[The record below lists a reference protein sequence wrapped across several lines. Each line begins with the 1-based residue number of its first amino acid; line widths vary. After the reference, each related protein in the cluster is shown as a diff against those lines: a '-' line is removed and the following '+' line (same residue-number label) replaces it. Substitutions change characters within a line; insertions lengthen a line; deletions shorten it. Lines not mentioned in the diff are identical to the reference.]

1 MRDAVLLQPV
11 GDDEQLFAEALQE
24 VKGQP
29 TLQAETLGQR
39 IGPGFDVD
47 AGHGHKQGNMP
58 ADLGLLIEFDDV
70 GMAQPVQNLAFF
82 DQACVQTG
90 LQGDFEYPF
99 LAVAFDQQG
108 DTSRAFAQALFDDES
123 TGKPVIDAGVDRI
136 DDRLRNW
143 CRELI
148 FDAFE
153 QSVTTIQ
160 RCDIIGLDTSGVGR
174 NSIARLPLPIV
185 SCRLAFVRETSE
197 GGSDS
202 V

>member
-90 LQGDFEYPF
+90 LQGD
-99 LAVAFDQQG
+99 
-108 DTSRAFAQALFDDES
+108 TSRAFAQALFDDES

-136 DDRLRNW
+136 DDRLWNW

-197 GGSDS
+197 GTPAS
-202 V
+202 VVYASMPE